1 MRSGEVVDFRMTIR
15 GEQRTY
21 HSESQ
26 KVSGRARELNEKGY
40 FIMKMRKK
48 GFLPS
53 DIWRIVPEDTW
64 RKDTHCAV
72 FPEELLK
79 TPILSTCPKG
89 GIVLDP
95 FMGSGTTGAVAKGL
109 NRQYIGIEL
118 NEEYCRLAEER
129 IKKVSGDKKIG
140 EGSV

>member
-1 MRSGEVVDFRMTIR
+1 MCGISIPFHIKGHILQHFR
-15 GEQRTY
+15 
-21 HSESQ
+21 H
-26 KVSGRARELNEKGY
+26 V
-40 FIMKMRKK
+40 
-48 GFLPS
+48 
-53 DIWRIVPEDTW
+53 W
-64 RKDTHCAV
+64 RKPC
-72 FPEELLK
+72 
-79 TPILSTCPKG
+79 ILAGCPKQ

-140 EGSV
+140 EGCV

>member
-1 MRSGEVVDFRMTIR
+1 MCGISIPFHI
-15 GEQRTY
+15 
-21 HSESQ
+21 
-26 KVSGRARELNEKGY
+26 KGH
-40 FIMKMRKK
+40 I
-48 GFLPS
+48 L
-53 DIWRIVPEDTW
+53 
-64 RKDTHCAV
+64 AA
-72 FPEELLK
+72 FPPRLAE
-79 TPILSTCPKG
+79 TCILAGCPKQ

-140 EGSV
+140 EGCV